1 MPTYRPGHGLQKAVS
16 EQEATDVRMSRTSA
30 TRVTAAAL
38 GLALALTACGGDDA
52 GADKGSAS
60 AAAQELSGTIS
71 GDGSSTVFPIMEGIV
86 EDFGQKHPKLK
97 LQVGESGTGG
107 GFEKFCNGETDFSNA
122 SRPIK
127 DEEKAACA
135 KKGVEFEEFKI
146 ASDGL
151 SVMTNPDNKIDCLSI
166 DELKTT
172 FVAGST
178 VKKFSDIKP
187 DLPGESIKIFMP
199 GADSGT
205 YDFFLEEV
213 LGKESKF
220 RTDDVTASEDDNQ
233 LVQGIAGS
241 KGGFGFFGY
250 AYYAQNKDKLS
261 IVKVK
266 GDGECVEPSADT
278 VRDGSYP
285 LSRPLFVYVK
295 KDALARPE
303 VTELIRYIASE
314 EGLGIIEE
322 VGYVTLEDAD
332 YAAISS
338 KLGS

>member
-1 MPTYRPGHGLQKAVS
+1 
-16 EQEATDVRMSRTSA
+16 VRMSRANA

-38 GLALALTACGGDDA
+38 GLTLTLAACGGDNGAKADNNTSA
-52 GADKGSAS
+52 GG
-60 AAAQELSGTIS
+60 QELSGTIS

-107 GFEKFCNGETDFSNA
+107 GFEKFCNGDTDFSNA

-135 KKGVEFEEFKI
+135 KKGIEFEEFKI

-151 SVMTNPDNKIDCLSI
+151 SVVTHPDNPIDCLSL
-166 DELKTT
+166 DELKTA

-187 DLPGESIKIFMP
+187 DLPAETIKIFMP

-220 RTDDVTASEDDNQ
+220 RSDDVTASENDDQ

-241 KGGFGFFGY
+241 NGGFGFFGY
-250 AYYAQNKDKLS
+250 AYYAQNEDKLS

-295 KDALARPE
+295 KEAFARPE
-303 VTELIRYIASE
+303 VKEMIRYIASD
-314 EGLGIIEE
+314 EGQAIIEE

-332 YAAISS
+332 YSAINAR
-338 KLGS
+338 LGS